1 MQVPRQFLF
10 AQWAWMNVNKL
21 RQVVFFKHMKISMS
35 AVVKNESAH
44 VQRVML
50 ILWIADLN

>member
-1 MQVPRQFLF
+1 
-10 AQWAWMNVNKL
+10 MNVNKL

-44 VQRVML
+44 VQRV
-50 ILWIADLN
+50 